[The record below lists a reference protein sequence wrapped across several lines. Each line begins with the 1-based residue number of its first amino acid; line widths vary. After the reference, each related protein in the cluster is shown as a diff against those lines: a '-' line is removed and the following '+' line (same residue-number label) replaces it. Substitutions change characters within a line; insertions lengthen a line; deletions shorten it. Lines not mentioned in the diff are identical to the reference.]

1 MNISPDALKSFKQ
14 ASVLLPQEEMLEVG
28 KKYQSLTIGLPKETS
43 FRENR
48 IGLVPD
54 TVAYLSAL
62 GHKIKIE
69 TDAGSNAFFQDKDY
83 SDAGAEI
90 AYSRDEIYK
99 ESDIILKIS
108 PPTEE
113 EIELTKPGQTFI
125 SAIQLTNRYEP
136 IIRRLMQKR
145 VNALAFNYIRDDH
158 MVYPVVRSMS
168 EIAGS
173 ASILIAGEYLSSG
186 KGKGLVMG
194 GITGVPPTEIVII
207 GAGTVGEF
215 AARTALGLGA
225 SVKIY
230 DNNIHR
236 LRRFQVNLGQR
247 AYTSLIN
254 LRHMAIAIK
263 NADVVIGCMRAP
275 EGRTPCIVSEQ
286 MVSEM
291 KFGSVIVDVSIDQ
304 GGVFETSEPT
314 DHANPTFKKYGV
326 IHYCVPNIA
335 SRVAHTASFAMSN
348 IMGPILQRIGD
359 EGGLQRLLAKDDGL
373 RSGVYTFN
381 GSLTNKFFAEMY
393 GISFTDLNLIMA
405 AM

>member
-1 MNISPDALKSFKQ
+1 MNISPDALKSLAQ
-14 ASVLLPQEEMLEVG
+14 SGVMLPQEEMLEVG
-28 KKYQSLTIGLPKETS
+28 KRHQSLTIGLPKETS

-54 TVAYLSAL
+54 TVAHLTAM
-62 GHKIKIE
+62 GHTIKIE

-83 SDAGAEI
+83 SEAGAEI
-90 AYSRDEIYK
+90 AYHREEIYRT
-99 ESDIILKIS
+99 SDIILKIS

-113 EIELTKPGQTFI
+113 EIELTRPGQTII
-125 SAIQLTNRYEP
+125 SAIQLTNRYEA
-136 IIRRLMQKR
+136 IIRQLMNKR
-145 VNALAFNYIRDDH
+145 VNALAFNYIKDDQ
-158 MVYPVVRSMS
+158 MVYPVVRCMS

-186 KGKGLVMG
+186 KGKGLIMG

-225 SVKIY
+225 SVKVY

-247 AYTSLIN
+247 VYTSLIH
-254 LRHMAIAIK
+254 LRHLSLALK
-263 NADVVIGCMRAP
+263 NADVVIGCLRAP

-291 KFGSVIVDVSIDQ
+291 KYGSVIVDVSIDQ

-314 DHANPTFKKYGV
+314 DHANPVFKKYGV

-335 SRVAHTASFAMSN
+335 SRVAHTASFALSN

-359 EGGLQRLLAKDDGL
+359 EGGLQKVLAKDEGL
-373 RSGVYTFN
+373 RCGVYTFN
-381 GSLTNKFFAEMY
+381 GSLTNRFFADMY

>member
-1 MNISPDALKSFKQ
+1 MNISPDALKSLTQ
-14 ASVLLPQEEMLEVG
+14 AGALLPQEEMLEVR
-28 KKYQSLTIGLPKETS
+28 KRHQSLTIGVPKETS

-54 TVAYLSAL
+54 TVAYLTSL
-62 GHKIKIE
+62 GHRIKIE
-69 TDAGSNAFFQDKDY
+69 NDAGSNAFFQDKDY
-83 SDAGAEI
+83 SEAGAEI
-90 AYSRDEIYK
+90 AYGREEIYK
-99 ESDIILKIS
+99 ESDVILKIS
-108 PPTEE
+108 PPTED
-113 EIELTKPGQTFI
+113 EIALTRPGQTII
-125 SAIQLTNRYEP
+125 SAIQLTNRYET

-145 VNALAFNYIRDDH
+145 VNAIAFNYIRDEQH
-158 MVYPVVRSMS
+158 LYPVVRSMS

-173 ASILIAGEYLSSG
+173 TSILIAGEYLSTG

-225 SVKIY
+225 SVKVY

-236 LRRFQVNLGQR
+236 LRRLQVNLGQR
-247 AYTSLIN
+247 VYTSLIN

-275 EGRTPCIVSEQ
+275 EGRTPCIVSEH

-335 SRVAHTASFAMSN
+335 SRVAHTASFALSN
-348 IMGPILQRIGD
+348 IMGDVLKRIGED
-359 EGGLQRLLAKDDGL
+359 GSLQKVLAKNEGL
-373 RSGVYTFN
+373 RSGTYTYN
-381 GSLTNKFFAEMY
+381 GSLTNKFFADMY
-393 GISFTDLNLIMA
+393 NISYTDLNLIMA
-405 AM
+405 AL